1 MAIQFDLN
9 KPKEKL
15 QFVLQKHN
23 VNTIIPCQVHL
34 AFDVS
39 LSFDDE
45 HSSGYTQQLLNRIVP
60 FSLLFDKN
68 QTLDSYVFGSGAQKL
83 DDINI
88 NNFNTYVRT
97 DIRRSSLYNSG
108 TEYLPIFRMLIDEAG
123 PKEVKIPQ
131 PDIQV
136 TIEKKVG
143 IFGKI
148 FGKQDSVEIVS
159 KKQPPIVTTEQEKHL
174 VFFVTDGE
182 AFDQENAKHYLNNV
196 LSSVTNPF
204 FVFISIA
211 NKEFPFFANN
221 YKNTTYSTY
230 FNLTPNQLHDL
241 QTANDE
247 DLYEMIISPSLEAWM
262 NKA

>member
-1 MAIQFDLN
+1 MTIKFDLT

-23 VNTIIPCQVHL
+23 VTTIVPCQVHL

-45 HSSGYTQQLLNRIVP
+45 HRSGYTQQLLNRIVP

-97 DIRRSSLYNSG
+97 DIQRSSLYNSG
-108 TEYLPIFRMLIDEAG
+108 TEYLPIFRMLIDKAG

-131 PDIQV
+131 PDIQ
-136 TIEKKVG
+136 TIVEKKVG
-143 IFGKI
+143 IFGKM

-159 KKQPPIVTTEQEKHL
+159 KKQPSIITTEQEKHL

-182 AFDQENAKHYLNNV
+182 AFDQENAKHYLNNA

-221 YKNTTYSTY
+221 YKNTAYSTY
-230 FNLTPNQLHDL
+230 FNLTPSQLHDL
-241 QTANDE
+241 QKSLDE
-247 DLYEMIISPSLEAWM
+247 DLYEMIISPSLEEWM
-262 NKA
+262 VKI